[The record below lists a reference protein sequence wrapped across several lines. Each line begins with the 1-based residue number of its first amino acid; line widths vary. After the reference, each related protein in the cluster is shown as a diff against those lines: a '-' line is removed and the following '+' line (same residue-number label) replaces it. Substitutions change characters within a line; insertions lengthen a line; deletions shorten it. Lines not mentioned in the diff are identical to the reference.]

1 MRMRLNSDE
10 TITEGDIQAYL
21 EEITEDKH
29 FAITKFDTW
38 RDSAGF
44 ARNFR
49 IVAEEYQEVGA
60 VDDISMQSSGDS
72 LSVTGQATMELPRQ
86 AQVAIQVPDNASQ
99 VKVYEWMDKAVEKLE
114 KKFRDPDFEICG
126 HEIIRENDTYECITC
141 GLKQH
146 APVSNRF
153 CHERNQ
159 AIIYA
164 ALSVFEGDYCHRN
177 I

>member
-29 FAITKFDTW
+29 FDITKFDTW

-72 LSVTGQATMELPRQ
+72 LSFSGQATIELPRQ
-86 AQVAIQVPDNASQ
+86 AQVAIQVPDDAPPS
-99 VKVYEWMDKAVEKLE
+99 KVYGCMDEVVEKLE

-126 HEIIRENDTYECITC
+126 HEIIRENETYDCITC
-141 GLKQH
+141 ELKQH
-146 APVSNRF
+146 APVSSRF

>member
-1 MRMRLNSDE
+1 MRIRLNRDE

-21 EEITEDKH
+21 EEITEDKE
-29 FAITKFDTW
+29 FAITQFDTW

-49 IVAEEYQEVGA
+49 VVAEEYQEVGA
-60 VDDISMQSSGDS
+60 VDSVSMQSSGGALS
-72 LSVTGQATMELPRQ
+72 LTGQATMSLPRQ
-86 AQVAIQVPDNASQ
+86 AQVAIQVPDDASQ
-99 VKVYEWMDKAVEKLE
+99 VKVYDWMDEAVEKLE
-114 KKFRDPDFEICG
+114 KKFRDPEFEICG
-126 HEIIRENDTYECITC
+126 HEIIREDNTYECITC
-141 GLKQH
+141 ELKQH
-146 APVSNRF
+146 APVSDRF

>member
-1 MRMRLNSDE
+1 MRMRPNPDA
-10 TITEGDIQAYL
+10 TITKGDVQAYL
-21 EEITEDKH
+21 EEITEDKN

-38 RDSAGF
+38 RDSSGF

-49 IVAEEYQEVGA
+49 IVAQECQEVGA
-60 VDDISMQSSGDS
+60 VDDISMHSSGDS
-72 LSVTGQATMELPRQ
+72 LSFIGQATMELPRQ
-86 AQVAIQVPDNASQ
+86 AQVAIQVHDDASPA
-99 VKVYEWMDKAVEKLE
+99 KVYEWMDEAVEKLE

-141 GLKQH
+141 ELKQH
-146 APVSNRF
+146 APVSSRF

>member
-1 MRMRLNSDE
+1 MRMRLNRDE

-21 EEITEDKH
+21 EEITEDKE
-29 FAITKFDTW
+29 FAITQFDTW

-49 IVAEEYQEVGA
+49 VVAEEYQEVGA
-60 VDDISMQSSGDS
+60 VDSVSMQSSGRF
-72 LSVTGQATMELPRQ
+72 VVKRAGWHRPPRQ
-86 AQVAIQVPDNASQ
+86 AQVAIQVPDDASQ
-99 VKVYEWMDKAVEKLE
+99 VKVYDWMDEAVEKLE
-114 KKFRDPDFEICG
+114 KKFRDPEFEICG
-126 HEIIRENDTYECITC
+126 HEIIREDNTYECITC
-141 GLKQH
+141 ELKQH
-146 APVSNRF
+146 APVSDRF